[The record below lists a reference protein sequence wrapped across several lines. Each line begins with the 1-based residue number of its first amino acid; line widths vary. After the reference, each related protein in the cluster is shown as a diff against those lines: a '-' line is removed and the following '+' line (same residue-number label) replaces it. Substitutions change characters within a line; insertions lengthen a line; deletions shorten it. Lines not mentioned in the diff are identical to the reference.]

1 MGVVQQDTKPRE
13 ENVGCSPT
21 HKAKT
26 EEEEERNC
34 GGVWLTKGCGPWSAQ
49 VGQVDM
55 ITVVDKWRGT
65 CKYSRYPCIVFK
77 NRWEMRCSGCN
88 TVPLRILEC
97 GCGRWQVDWNNT
109 TTILEGSNTFD
120 KHSKYNVNHVTNSF

>member
-1 MGVVQQDTKPRE
+1 MQQDTTPSE

-26 EEEEERNC
+26 EEERIVIW
-34 GGVWLTKGCGPWSAQ
+34 GVVDKRLWALVPAQ
-49 VGQVDM
+49 VGQVGV

-77 NRWEMRCSGCN
+77 NRWEMRRSGCN
-88 TVPLRILEC
+88 TVPLRISEC
-97 GCGRWQVDWNNT
+97 GGWQVDWNNT
-109 TTILEGSNTFD
+109 TTILEGTIEI
-120 KHSKYNVNHVTNSF
+120 

>member
-1 MGVVQQDTKPRE
+1 MGVVQQDTTPSE

-55 ITVVDKWRGT
+55 DNS
-65 CKYSRYPCIVFK
+65 SRQMARHVQIQQAPLHCVQK
-77 NRWEMRCSGCN
+77 QVGNEMY
-88 TVPLRILEC
+88 
-97 GCGRWQVDWNNT
+97 WMQ
-109 TTILEGSNTFD
+109 
-120 KHSKYNVNHVTNSF
+120 HSAIENFRVRRVAS